1 MPREIRL
8 CKGWSI
14 KDRFEHCL
22 TNFDLSLA
30 SQLLPNCEPLTGMVQ
45 RQLVKCQLVKNV
57 SPVSSELVGS
67 QEIQS
72 GHGQDDVRARAKSK
86 SVLTSFDEFVF
97 DQLDI
102 GRVDILLKLLTN
114 CLLKS

>member
-1 MPREIRL
+1 M
-8 CKGWSI
+8 
-14 KDRFEHCL
+14 
-22 TNFDLSLA
+22 
-30 SQLLPNCEPLTGMVQ
+30 
-45 RQLVKCQLVKNV
+45 
-57 SPVSSELVGS
+57 SSELVGS
-67 QEIQS
+67 QEILS

-114 CLLKS
+114 CLLEFIFDQLTFEELTFAQLT